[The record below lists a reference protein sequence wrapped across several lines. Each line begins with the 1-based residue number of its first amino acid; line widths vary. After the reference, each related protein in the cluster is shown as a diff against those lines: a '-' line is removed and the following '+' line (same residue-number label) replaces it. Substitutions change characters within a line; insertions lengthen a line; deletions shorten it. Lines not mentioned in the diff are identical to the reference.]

1 MNIVIIRSNQVNP
14 DPRVEKLAEVLVK
27 NRNRVVIMAWNRNEF
42 YLPSEQLV
50 EIDDFLY
57 KIVRIRIS
65 AGYGR
70 GLSNFFPMLK
80 WQIFLFLWLVKN
92 RDIYDIIHACDFD
105 TIIPSILVKLL
116 FKKKVIYDIFDYYV
130 DSFKIPSFF
139 KPIIRFFDKVA
150 MKISDKIILCDENR
164 LKQISFYNLKK
175 IEIIQNT
182 PKDMLFYFRSN
193 PNYLYRKNSNL
204 TLAYVG
210 ILQEGRFIK
219 EMIEIFKRHPEW
231 NLIIGGFGPLES
243 EIMRNMRENIIFL
256 GRLSY
261 VDALRVYYE
270 SDAIF
275 AIYDPSIP
283 NHKFSSPN
291 KLFEAMMLSKPII
304 VAKGTGIDKLVTEEK
319 IGIAVDYDNIKDT
332 EEALRSLENKLYRE
346 SLGRRGRELYER
358 KYSIEIIERKII
370 SIYNEVSKYFINKKY
385 ENPAYYR

>member
-1 MNIVIIRSNQVNP
+1 MNIVILRSNQVNP
-14 DPRVEKLAEVLVK
+14 DPRVQKLAEVLVK
-27 NRNRVVIMAWNRNEF
+27 KANKIVIVAWNRNEF
-42 YLPSEQLV
+42 SLPSEQIV
-50 EIDDFLY
+50 EINDFIY
-57 KIVRIRIS
+57 KIVRKKIP
-65 AGYGR
+65 AEYGI
-70 GLSNFFPMLK
+70 GMLNLLPMLK
-80 WQIFLFLWLVKN
+80 WQKFLFLWLLRN
-92 RDIYDIIHACDFD
+92 RNNYDIIHACDFD
-105 TIIPSILVKLL
+105 TIIPSILIKLI

-130 DSFKIPSFF
+130 DSFRIPFIL
-139 KPIIRFFDKVA
+139 KPIIRFLDKVA
-150 MKISDKIILCDENR
+150 MKISDKIILCDESR
-164 LKQISFYNLKK
+164 LKQISYYNSKK

-193 PNYLYRKNSNL
+193 PNYLYRKNNNL

-243 EIMRNMRENIIFL
+243 EIIRNMRENIIFL

-261 VDALRVYYE
+261 IDALRVYYE

-304 VAKGTGIDKLVTEEK
+304 VAKGTGIDKLVTKEK
-319 IGIAVDYDNIKDT
+319 IGIVVDYDNTKDT

-370 SIYNEVSKYFINKKY
+370 NIYNEIGKYIIKQKT
-385 ENPAYYR
+385 